1 MTFLTPLLAGIVAAI
16 TVPTLIILYF
26 LKLRRRD
33 MEISTTLLW
42 KKAIQDLQANAPFQ
56 KLRRNILLIL
66 QLLAL
71 FAALFALAQPEFRAQ
86 TTTGKRSIILVDRSA
101 SMSASDGDP
110 EDKVKNVSR
119 LEAAKKQAVDLVDAL
134 REPGLLD
141 DKADEAMVISFDV
154 GATVV
159 QNFTSD
165 KRLLKSAIE
174 SIEPT
179 DAPTSIGEAF
189 KLAKAYTG
197 TQKFEDQ
204 IKENI
209 GFVPGAE
216 GAIIHLF
223 SDGRIPDADKV
234 GTSVEDK
241 VVYHV
246 IGTEDAP
253 NVGIA
258 ALQVQRAFNDPSKL
272 SIFVSLQSTARERRN
287 CDVQVAIDEEIV
299 KVIPVPIPPATAP
312 QGARDEEDV
321 EKIDIKSNPAA
332 ADWKVGVTGTEIRLD
347 RVEGGVVTVQLK
359 MSEPDA
365 LDTDNVAYLAFPPAK
380 RLAVALV
387 TEGNFFLTPALQELG
402 FSKLDEMKPA
412 AFQRRLDAGDVA
424 GYDCYVFDE
433 WLPNV
438 KRVVIDEKGG
448 KKEEVGPG
456 LPPGR
461 ALVLGAV
468 PPPPLGAVDEG
479 EGDAAV
485 IVNWKRDHPALAD
498 AALDT
503 LDIAKSHKVRVL
515 ADTPVTVLAQLV
527 AETHEGPAILEVT
540 DAATRAIVVPFN
552 PLNSDWAFEPGYMLF
567 LAESINYLTDVGVV
581 AGMIRPGTT
590 LGERLPQGSR
600 EVRLTLPDR
609 TRIDLVPA
617 ADGSVA
623 YGPIR
628 KIGLYSVS
636 WKGTPGATD
645 QVVDD
650 RARRVIAA
658 NLMDPEESDISARKS
673 VAMAREVVEAKE
685 GGSERQRKRLWP
697 WLILGALAV
706 IMLEWFVYNKK
717 VHV

>member
-16 TVPTLIILYF
+16 TVPTLVILYF

-71 FAALFALAQPEFRAQ
+71 AAALFALAQPEFRAE
-86 TTTGKRSIILVDRSA
+86 TATGKRSIILIDRSA

-110 EDKVKNVSR
+110 ENKAHNMSR
-119 LEAAKKQAVDLVDAL
+119 LEAAKKKAIELVDQL

-154 GATVV
+154 GASVI
-159 QNFTSD
+159 QNFSSD
-165 KRLLKSAIE
+165 KRLLKEAIE

-179 DAPTSIGEAF
+179 DAPTSIDEAF

-204 IKENI
+204 IQEDI
-209 GFVPGAE
+209 GFVPSAE

-234 GTSVEDK
+234 ATSVEDK

-258 ALQVQRAFNDPSKL
+258 ALQVQRAFNDASKL

-287 CDVQVAIDEEIV
+287 CDVQVAIDEQIV
-299 KVIPVPIPPATAP
+299 KVMTVPVPPATSP
-312 QGARDEEDV
+312 QGASEEEI
-321 EKIDIKSNPAA
+321 EKIDLKNNPAA
-332 ADWKVGVTGTEIRLD
+332 ADWKVGITGTELKLD

-380 RLAVALV
+380 RLAIALV
-387 TEGNFFLTPALQELG
+387 TEGNFFLSPALGELG
-402 FSKLDEMKPA
+402 YSKFEEMKPA
-412 AFQRRLDAGDVA
+412 DFQKRYDAGQMA
-424 GYDCYVFDE
+424 GFDCIVFDQ

-438 KRVVIDEKGG
+438 KKVVTNEKGE

-461 ALVLGAV
+461 SLVLGAT
-468 PPPPLGAVDEG
+468 PPAPLGATDEG
-479 EGDAAV
+479 EGDVAV
-485 IVNWKRDHPALAD
+485 IVNWKRDHPALAN
-498 AALDT
+498 ASLDT
-503 LDIAKSHKVRVL
+503 LDISRSRKVVVMP
-515 ADTPVTVLAQLV
+515 DTPVTVIAQ
-527 AETHEGPAILEVT
+527 THEGPAILEIT
-540 DAATRAIVVPFN
+540 DAVTRSIVVPFN
-552 PLNSDWAFEPGYMLF
+552 PLDSDWAFEPGYLLF

-590 LGERLPQGSR
+590 LGERLPQGSKD
-600 EVRLTLPDR
+600 VKLALPDR

-617 ADGSVA
+617 ADWSVA

-636 WKGTPGATD
+636 WTGVPGSTD
-645 QVVDD
+645 QEIDGRV
-650 RARRVIAA
+650 RRVVAA
-658 NLMDPEESDISARKS
+658 NLMDPDESDISARKG
-673 VAMAREVVEAKE
+673 VAMAREVVEAEE
-685 GGSERQRKRLWP
+685 GGLEKQRKRLWP